1 MPQHAQPP
9 SQGAQG
15 QELVQVSQGGENT
28 EFRISGPS
36 VCTSGIVTSLI

>member
-15 QELVQVSQGGENT
+15 QELVQVSQGG
-28 EFRISGPS
+28 RILNSGS
-36 VCTSGIVTSLI
+36 VGPLFVPLAL